1 MLFNKYD
8 VFRDRKI
15 APPPTPPPPF
25 LLEDSPQQTPLGV
38 GLG

>member
-15 APPPTPPPPF
+15 GPHLPPF
-25 LLEDSPQQTPLGV
+25 LPEDSPQQTPLGL